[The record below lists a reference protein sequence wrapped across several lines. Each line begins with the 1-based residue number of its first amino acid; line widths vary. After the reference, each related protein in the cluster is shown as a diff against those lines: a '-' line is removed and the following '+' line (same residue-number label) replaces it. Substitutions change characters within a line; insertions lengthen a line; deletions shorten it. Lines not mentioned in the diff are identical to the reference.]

1 MPHVIGDIPLH
12 RLLDAEIGYMGDV
25 FSSSYNHD
33 EVDEDFKADHKF
45 TLELLHPSKIDL
57 DWSTL

>member
-1 MPHVIGDIPLH
+1 
-12 RLLDAEIGYMGDV
+12 MGDV
-25 FSSSYNHD
+25 FSSSDNHD